1 MKTLPE
7 PRPCAQQIVAVQTS
21 SPAKKTAEK
30 NVVRVPRYSARHGL
44 FPRASSH
51 FGDGGAFPEVHVAQY
66 PSAFDIGNSDPKR
79 RQDISFSDVSAD
91 VLSSPGDAC
100 CHPAPSSGVSRQAGA
115 LQDSL
120 QVSFIY
126 PAACMPIIH
135 SSRAGC

>member
-1 MKTLPE
+1 MKTLAE
-7 PRPCAQQIVAVQTS
+7 PQSCAQQIVPVQTS
-21 SPAKKTAEK
+21 SPAKKTAKK

-44 FPRASSH
+44 FPHASSH

-66 PSAFDIGNSDPKR
+66 PSAFETGNSDPKK
-79 RQDISFSDVSAD
+79 RQGISFSDVSAD
-91 VLSSPGDAC
+91 VLSSC
-100 CHPAPSSGVSRQAGA
+100 CDPAPSSGVSRQTGA

-126 PAACMPIIH
+126 PAARMPIIH